1 MAVQKRMQVRH
12 EDVFPSGAFLVGEV
26 EAVADFNA
34 ERRADGSRPQQVDKD
49 TGVLMWSVQ
58 VLDADPEAR
67 KNDKTVS
74 VKLVAPQQPVPPD
87 HTSGMPFT
95 PVEFTDLTVLPY
107 VDDNGARPR
116 IAWSFRAAGMT
127 APGKSNR
134 PASSGAGGDSGKAA

>member
-12 EDVFPSGAFLVGEV
+12 EDVFPAGAFLVGEV

-34 ERRADGSRPQQVDKD
+34 ERRADGSRPQQVDKE
-49 TGVLMWSVQ
+49 TGVLVWSVQ

-67 KNDKTVS
+67 KSDKTVS

-87 HTSGMPFT
+87 NTSGMPFT
-95 PVEFTDLTVLPY
+95 PVEFTGLTALPY

-116 IAWSFRAAGMT
+116 IAWSFRASGMT
-127 APGKSNR
+127 APGKNGR
-134 PASSGAGGDSGKAA
+134 PAGSGSGDSGKAA